1 MWRVDILGMA
11 DKHKKQTIKNPF
23 RSGDR
28 IPPHNLEAEVS
39 VLGSLLLNKDAIIK
53 VADFLRDTDFYSPMH
68 ALIYGAIIELYER
81 RDPIDIISLSNIL
94 RDQGNL
100 DGAGGESTIAS
111 LAAAVP
117 TAGHVEH
124 YAKIVQK
131 KATLRRLIGAAANI
145 SELGFN
151 EEEEVNKVLDEA
163 EQSLFSVSQQ
173 HLRQSF
179 VPMKTV
185 LTEAFH
191 RIDSLH
197 KGDGNLRGLPTGFA
211 PLDNLLSGLQRS
223 DLVILAARPSVGKT
237 SLALDFAR
245 HIAVREKAAVGV
257 FSIEMSKE
265 QLVDRMIC
273 AEANVD
279 LWKMR
284 TGRLSDKAGDDDFPR
299 IGHALGVLSEAPI
312 FIDDTAA
319 ANIMELRTKVRR
331 LQKEHGQ
338 LGLIVVDYIQL
349 MDSQTRIENRV
360 QEIAAITRA
369 LKTIA
374 RELNVPVLALS
385 QLSRA
390 VELIK
395 PAIPRLAH
403 LRESGSIEQD
413 ADVVMFIY
421 RKAAD
426 RNYRP
431 EDIAPEERHI
441 AEIHIAKHRNG
452 PTGVVKLFFDA
463 NRANFKSLDARMAQ
477 QVAAL
482 PSPTPE
488 PVGKKWNKQ

>member
-1 MWRVDILGMA
+1 MA
-11 DKHKKQTIKNPF
+11 ERSKKQPAKNPF
-23 RSGDR
+23 RAGER
-28 IPPHNLEAEVS
+28 VPPHNLEAEVS

-53 VADFLRDTDFYSPMH
+53 VADFLRAADFYSPMH
-68 ALIYGAIIELYER
+68 GLIYAGIIELYER

-94 RDQGNL
+94 REQGNL
-100 DGAGGESTIAS
+100 ENAGGESTIAS

-131 KATLRRLIGAAANI
+131 KATLRRLINAAANI

-151 EEEEVNKVLDEA
+151 EESEVNKVLDEA

-211 PLDNLLSGLQRS
+211 PLDNVLSGLQRS

-245 HIAVREKAAVGV
+245 HISVREKAAVGI

-265 QLVDRMIC
+265 QLADRLIC
-273 AEANVD
+273 AEAGVD

-284 TGRLSDKAGDDDFPR
+284 TGHLSSEGFPDDDFSR
-299 IGHALGVLSEAPI
+299 INRSMAVLSEAPI
-312 FIDDTAA
+312 YIDDSASS
-319 ANIMELRTKVRR
+319 NIMEIRTLARR
-331 LQKEHGQ
+331 LQSEHGIGF
-338 LGLIVVDYIQL
+338 LVIDYLQL
-349 MDSQTRIENRV
+349 MEGDSSEGRV
-360 QEIAAITRA
+360 QEVSQISRA
-369 LKTIA
+369 LKSLA
-374 RELNVPVLALS
+374 RELNVPILALS

-390 VELIK
+390 VESRMPPVPKLSD
-395 PAIPRLAH
+395 

-413 ADVVMFIY
+413 ADVVLFLY
-421 RKAAD
+421 PRG
-426 RNYRP
+426 
-431 EDIAPEERHI
+431 RHEKT
-441 AEIHIAKHRNG
+441 AESPNIMDVIIAKHRNG
-452 PTGVVKLFFDA
+452 PTGVV
-463 NRANFKSLDARMAQ
+463 SLYFREECASFAAIDNQHYAPEEAAQ
-477 QVAAL
+477 ATHQSAH
-482 PSPTPE
+482 
-488 PVGKKWNKQ
+488 

>member
-1 MWRVDILGMA
+1 MA
-11 DKHKKQTIKNPF
+11 DKHKKQAVKNPF
-23 RSGDR
+23 RSGER

-53 VADFLRDTDFYSPMH
+53 VADFLRPTDFYSPMH

-81 RDPIDIISLSNIL
+81 RDPIDIISLANIL

-185 LTEAFH
+185 LSEAFN

-197 KGDGNLRGLPTGFA
+197 KGDGSLRGLPTGFA

-265 QLVDRMIC
+265 QLADRLIC
-273 AEANVD
+273 AEASVD

-284 TGRLSDKAGDDDFPR
+284 TGHLSAEGFPDDDFSR
-299 IGHALGVLSEAPI
+299 INRSMAVLSEAPI
-312 FIDDTAA
+312 YIDDSASS
-319 ANIMELRTKVRR
+319 NIMEIRTLARR
-331 LQKEHGQ
+331 LQSEHGIGFLVIDYLQ
-338 LGLIVVDYIQL
+338 LLEG
-349 MDSQTRIENRV
+349 DSKEGRV
-360 QEIAAITRA
+360 QEVSQISRA
-369 LKTIA
+369 LKSLA
-374 RELNVPVLALS
+374 RELNVPILALS

-390 VELIK
+390 VES
-395 PAIPRLAH
+395 RLPPVPKLSD

-413 ADVVMFIY
+413 ADVVLFLY
-421 RKAAD
+421 PRGKH
-426 RNYRP
+426 
-431 EDIAPEERHI
+431 EKT
-441 AEIHIAKHRNG
+441 AESPNIVDVIIAKHRNG
-452 PTGVVKLFFDA
+452 PTGVISLY
-463 NRANFKSLDARMAQ
+463 FKEESASFAAIDTQHYQPEENTKMAQ
-477 QVAAL
+477 SVR
-482 PSPTPE
+482 
-488 PVGKKWNKQ
+488 G

>member
-1 MWRVDILGMA
+1 MPS
-11 DKHKKQTIKNPF
+11 DKHKKQVMKNPF

-245 HIAVREKAAVGV
+245 HIAVREKAAVGI

-265 QLVDRMIC
+265 QLADRLIC
-273 AEANVD
+273 AEASVD

-284 TGRLSDKAGDDDFPR
+284 TGHLSSEGFPDDDFSR
-299 IGHALGVLSEAPI
+299 INRSMAVLSEAPI
-312 FIDDTAA
+312 YIDDSASS
-319 ANIMELRTKVRR
+319 NIMEIRTLARR
-331 LQKEHGQ
+331 LQSEHGIGFLVIDYLQ
-338 LGLIVVDYIQL
+338 LLEG
-349 MDSQTRIENRV
+349 DSKEGRV
-360 QEIAAITRA
+360 QEVSQISRA
-369 LKTIA
+369 LKGLA
-374 RELNVPVLALS
+374 RELNVPILALS

-390 VELIK
+390 VESRMPPVPKLSD
-395 PAIPRLAH
+395 

-413 ADVVMFIY
+413 ADVVLFLY
-421 RKAAD
+421 PRG
-426 RNYRP
+426 
-431 EDIAPEERHI
+431 RHEKT
-441 AEIHIAKHRNG
+441 AESPNIVDVIIAKHRNG
-452 PTGVVKLFFDA
+452 PTGVISLYFKEECASFAAIDNQHYQPEEVGQKA
-463 NRANFKSLDARMAQ
+463 SARA
-477 QVAAL
+477 
-482 PSPTPE
+482 
-488 PVGKKWNKQ
+488 

>member
-1 MWRVDILGMA
+1 MA
-11 DKHKKQTIKNPF
+11 DKHKKQALKNPF

-68 ALIYGAIIELYER
+68 ALIYGAIINLYER

-100 DGAGGESTIAS
+100 AGAGGESTIAS

-117 TAGHVEH
+117 TAGHAEH

-131 KATLRRLIGAAANI
+131 KATLRRLISAAANI

-265 QLVDRMIC
+265 QLADRLIC
-273 AEANVD
+273 AEAGVD

-284 TGRLSDKAGDDDFPR
+284 TGHLSNEGFPDDDFSR
-299 IGHALGVLSEAPI
+299 INRSMAVLSEAPI
-312 FIDDTAA
+312 YIDDSASS
-319 ANIMELRTKVRR
+319 NIMEIRTLARR
-331 LQKEHGQ
+331 LQAEHGIGFLVIDYLQ
-338 LGLIVVDYIQL
+338 LLEG
-349 MDSQTRIENRV
+349 DSKEGRV
-360 QEIAAITRA
+360 QEVSQISRA
-369 LKTIA
+369 LKGLA
-374 RELNVPVLALS
+374 RELNVPILALS

-390 VELIK
+390 VESRMPPVPKLSD
-395 PAIPRLAH
+395 

-413 ADVVMFIY
+413 ADVVLFLY
-421 RKAAD
+421 PRG
-426 RNYRP
+426 
-431 EDIAPEERHI
+431 RHEKT
-441 AEIHIAKHRNG
+441 AESPNIVDVIIAKHRNG
-452 PTGVVKLFFDA
+452 PTGVISLYFKEECASFAAIDNQHYAQEEVGQ
-463 NRANFKSLDARMAQ
+463 RAKARA
-477 QVAAL
+477 
-482 PSPTPE
+482 
-488 PVGKKWNKQ
+488 